1 MRKYICITYHMAK
14 LDGETAET
22 CIDLP
27 MDEKIADDILRAQ
40 RDSRYVKDAAW
51 PIASIL
57 QNLAKLQGYDSS
69 AFCMFNGE
77 QGPQVSLELQDSRL
91 QLGMT
96 ENAHR
101 QIGTHLNIP
110 AKYYELM
117 RKENPELLVQNV
129 NSWLE
134 KNPTR
139 RLVRALDGDMRAFLS
154 DRYRC
159 IDNLD
164 IAECVLPIISKMPDA
179 TIESCEVTD
188 DRMYIKVVNPRIQA
202 EVVPGDIV
210 QSGMLISNSEVGL
223 GGVVVQP
230 LIYRLVCTNGMVVNA
245 AGEKRRHIGRI
256 QNFSEN
262 RELFRDET
270 LKADDRAF
278 MMKLRDIV
286 SATVDQTQFDK
297 VLDIMR
303 QAKRNWFEMIA
314 SGEKKEEYRA
324 ANSYYD
330 SRLMKYKNEPIWVA
344 LRNGYR
350 QAGCHSVCERY
361 IRWKKELEAEKA
373 YSKQFAP
380 IDAMNLTHEQEK
392 KNRQKRYKGGN
403 Q

>member
-1 MRKYICITYHMAK
+1 MKTGRSLQDWAK
-14 LDGETAET
+14 EIER
-22 CIDLP
+22 
-27 MDEKIADDILRAQ
+27 RANAK
-40 RDSRYVKDAAW
+40 RDFMVDTRSME
-51 PIASIL
+51 
-57 QNLAKLQGYDSS
+57 
-69 AFCMFNGE
+69 MFNGE
-77 QGPQVSLELQDSRL
+77 QGPQVSLELKDSRL

-164 IAECVLPIISKMPDA
+164 IAECVLPIISKMPGA

-230 LIYRLVCTNGMVVNA
+230 LVYRLVCTNGMVVNA

-303 QAKRNWFEMIA
+303 QAKQVPITGTDVPKVVELTGKHIGF
-314 SGEKKEEYRA
+314 GEKEGAGILSHLIAGGDLSLYGLSNAVTRFSQDVKSYDRA
-324 ANSYYD
+324 T
-330 SRLMKYKNEPIWVA
+330 
-344 LRNGYR
+344 
-350 QAGCHSVCERY
+350 
-361 IRWKKELEAEKA
+361 ELEAA
-373 YSKQFAP
+373 GY
-380 IDAMNLTHEQEK
+380 DVLTLSPAIWKSINGQAALTV
-392 KNRQKRYKGGN
+392 
-403 Q
+403 

>member
-1 MRKYICITYHMAK
+1 MKTGRSLQDWAK
-14 LDGETAET
+14 EIER
-22 CIDLP
+22 
-27 MDEKIADDILRAQ
+27 RANAK
-40 RDSRYVKDAAW
+40 RDFMVDTRSME
-51 PIASIL
+51 
-57 QNLAKLQGYDSS
+57 
-69 AFCMFNGE
+69 MFNGE

-270 LKADDRAF
+270 LKANACFLCGDGHLA
-278 MMKLRDIV
+278 
-286 SATVDQTQFDK
+286 A
-297 VLDIMR
+297 
-303 QAKRNWFEMIA
+303 
-314 SGEKKEEYRA
+314 YRA
-324 ANSYYD
+324 DILAVMRFQLRGIVDISHADDVLNRHKFCQSQFIIREGRGRNSKGFRCPL
-330 SRLMKYKNEPIWVA
+330 S
-344 LRNGYR
+344 
-350 QAGCHSVCERY
+350 AG
-361 IRWKKELEAEKA
+361 
-373 YSKQFAP
+373 
-380 IDAMNLTHEQEK
+380 
-392 KNRQKRYKGGN
+392 
-403 Q
+403 

>member
-1 MRKYICITYHMAK
+1 MKTGRSLQDWAK
-14 LDGETAET
+14 EIER
-22 CIDLP
+22 
-27 MDEKIADDILRAQ
+27 RANAK
-40 RDSRYVKDAAW
+40 RDFMVDTRSME
-51 PIASIL
+51 
-57 QNLAKLQGYDSS
+57 
-69 AFCMFNGE
+69 MFNGE

-154 DRYRC
+154 DRYHR

-303 QAKRNWFEMIA
+303 QAK
-314 SGEKKEEYRA
+314 
-324 ANSYYD
+324 
-330 SRLMKYKNEPIWVA
+330 
-344 LRNGYR
+344 
-350 QAGCHSVCERY
+350 
-361 IRWKKELEAEKA
+361 
-373 YSKQFAP
+373 
-380 IDAMNLTHEQEK
+380 
-392 KNRQKRYKGGN
+392 
-403 Q
+403 